1 MNKKKTG
8 IFIIFLIII
17 CNLFIFNFINIPRTN
32 MVDLII
38 NISSNIDFD
47 FQVFFKN
54 STAEFTEENSFH
66 NQITANRNNQFRIR
80 IPVST
85 TELRFDYGDMPADIT
100 ISSVHFES
108 FMQKQALPF
117 SSIIKGGQNEIK
129 DFTKINNTVSIQTDG
144 TDPYSIISI
153 KTLNL
158 YEWNLSSQAN
168 YMKWK
173 KLIVCFIIDIVI
185 IILGL
190 QFHKMITVP
199 KELFYNRELI
209 LRLAKNDFKTKYA
222 GSVFGIIWA
231 FIQPL
236 STILIY
242 WFVFSVGL
250 KSGSPVKGVPFIFW
264 FMLGL
269 VPWFFFQEAI
279 INATNC
285 MLEYSYLVKKV
296 VFKISI
302 LPIIK
307 ILSSFFIHVVFIL
320 ITLLVGLAYGFKI
333 DLYLLQLPYYIFCIF
348 FLTLG
353 ISYTTSAIILFFK
366 DLGQIINIL
375 LQVGMWMTPIM
386 WSYTMIPTEYQ
397 WIEKLNPFFYIVEGY
412 RSIFIEK
419 HWFWENIF
427 QTLYFWIF
435 SCLMFSIGI
444 IIFKKL
450 KPHFADV
457 L

>member
-1 MNKKKTG
+1 MNKKKKG
-8 IFIIFLIII
+8 IFILFLIII
-17 CNLFIFNFINIPRTN
+17 CNFFVFNFINMPGNNTIN
-32 MVDLII
+32 LII
-38 NISSNIDFD
+38 NISSDTDLD

-54 STAEFTEENSFH
+54 SITEFTEENSIH
-66 NQITANRNNQFRIR
+66 NQIIANRDNEICIS
-80 IPVST
+80 IPVVT
-85 TELRFDYGDMPADIT
+85 TELRFDYGDIPADIT

-129 DFTKINNTVSIQTDG
+129 DLTEVNNTVLIQTDG

-173 KLIVCFIIDIVI
+173 KFIVCLIIDIVI
-185 IILGL
+185 IVLGI
-190 QFHKMITVP
+190 QFHKIITIP

-209 LRLAKNDFKTKYA
+209 FRLAKNDFKTKYA

-242 WFVFSVGL
+242 WFVFSIGL

-264 FMLGL
+264 FMTGL
-269 VPWFFFQEAI
+269 VPWFFFQESI
-279 INATNC
+279 LNATHS
-285 MLEYSYLVKKV
+285 MLQYNYLVKKV
-296 VFKISI
+296 VFNISI
-302 LPIIK
+302 LPVVK
-307 ILSSFFIHVVFIL
+307 ILSAFFIHIVFLI
-320 ITLLVGLAYGFKI
+320 ITLCVGINYSFYPDI
-333 DLYLLQLPYYIFCIF
+333 YFVQLLYYILCIF
-348 FLTLG
+348 SIVLS
-353 ISYTTSAIILFFK
+353 ISYITSSIILFFR
-366 DLGQIINIL
+366 DLGQIITIL

-386 WSYTMIPTEYQ
+386 WSYTIIPQQYQ

-412 RSIFIEK
+412 RNTFINK
-419 HWFWENIF
+419 VWFWENPF
-427 QTLYFWIF
+427 QTLYFWIIN
-435 SCLMFSIGI
+435 LGI
-444 IIFKKL
+444 FICGMIIFKKL

-457 L
+457 I